1 MPVSRSENEAGF
13 TMIMTTIGLSLI
25 AVLVLAA
32 VTAVRGDIGLTGHDY
47 MQKRAYEAAKA
58 GINEYAYNLH
68 IDNGYW
74 AKCADKATKPH
85 ALNPPGKTDNRRP
98 VPGGGGATYAIEILP
113 ATGQKECDS
122 SNISTATITMLES
135 LGEMK
140 GSFRIRS
147 TGFAGKAQ
155 ASVTATFK
163 PASFLDYVYFTQLET
178 SDPNTY
184 GDKETIKGAAIQCSK
199 TLAEKRND
207 EVIPYSND
215 PDTLQND
222 SEYCRVI
229 SFVQGDF
236 LNGPVH
242 TNDAFVIC
250 KEPVF
255 GRGPADSI
263 EVSSPPLGWYET
275 EDVPNSFSGCNG
287 KPVIKGTY
295 RTNAPVLVPP
305 TTNAELEKIVEPSFH
320 YQGQVHICLSG
331 ETMTVNSGV
340 SCTAEGTEVYKGS
353 FPENGVVYI
362 KSISCSGAYT
372 PFAVTYPASSE
383 CGNVYVHGSYSG
395 QLTIAASNDIILDG
409 DLVSDGDEAI
419 LGLIAN
425 NFIRIYHPMTITV
438 EKDAEGKVIK
448 ETVNCANAE
457 DVVKDIDVHAALL
470 AINHS
475 FIVDNY
481 TCGSSL
487 GTLTVKGAI
496 SQKYRGAVGT
506 TGGTGYLKSYNYDD
520 RLHTITPPSF
530 IEPVK
535 SDWVI
540 GRETVG

>member
-1 MPVSRSENEAGF
+1 
-13 TMIMTTIGLSLI
+13 MIMTTIGLSLI
-25 AVLVLAA
+25 AVLVLVA

-47 MQKRAYEAAKA
+47 NQKRAYEAAKA

-74 AKCADKATKPH
+74 AKCADKAAKPH
-85 ALNPPGKTDNRRP
+85 ALNPPGKTENKRP
-98 VPGGGGATYAIEILP
+98 VPGGGGATYAIEVLP
-113 ATGQKECDS
+113 ASGQKECDS
-122 SNISTATITMLES
+122 SNLATATITMLES

-140 GSFRIRS
+140 GTFRIRS

-155 ASVTATFK
+155 SSVTATFK

-184 GDKETIKGAAIQCSK
+184 GDKETIKGAEIQCSK

-207 EVIPYSND
+207 EAIPYSND
-215 PDTLQND
+215 PNISGND

-229 SFVQGDF
+229 SFVGGDK

-250 KEPVF
+250 EKPEF

-263 EVSSPPLGWYET
+263 EVSSPPQGWYET
-275 EDVPNSFSGCNG
+275 EDVPPYSSGCEG
-287 KPVIKGTY
+287 TPVFKGTY

-305 TTNAELEKIVEPSFH
+305 TTNAELEKIVEPSYHF
-320 YQGQVHICLSG
+320 QGQVHICLSG
-331 ETMTVNSGV
+331 ETMTVSSGT
-340 SCTAEGTEVYKGS
+340 SCAAEGAQTYP
-353 FPENGVVYI
+353 FPDNGVVYV

-372 PFAVTYPASSE
+372 PFKVTYPASSE
-383 CGNVYVHGSYSG
+383 CGNVYVHGDYSG
-395 QLTIAASNDIILDG
+395 QLTIAASNDIIIDG
-409 DLVSDGDEAI
+409 DLVSSADEAI

-438 EKDAEGKVIK
+438 GKDKEGKVI

-457 DVVKDIDVHAALL
+457 DVVKDIDIHAALL
-470 AINHS
+470 AISHS

-481 TCGSSL
+481 NCGSSL

-520 RLHTITPPSF
+520 RLRTITPPSF